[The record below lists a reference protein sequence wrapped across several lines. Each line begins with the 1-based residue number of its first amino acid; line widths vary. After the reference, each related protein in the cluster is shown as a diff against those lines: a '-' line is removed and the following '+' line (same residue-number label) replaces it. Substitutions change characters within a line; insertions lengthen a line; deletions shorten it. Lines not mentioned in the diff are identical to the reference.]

1 MKVIITGSTGMV
13 GRGVLLECL
22 EDDRIESVLLLNRHP
37 LDLKHPKIKE
47 LLVRDFFDWTGFLEQ
62 LKGYQ
67 ACFFCLGISSVGMSE
82 EAYSRITY
90 DLTLALA
97 KPLRELNPEM
107 VFIYVSGT
115 GTDSSEKG
123 RIMWARV
130 KGRTENALFALGFK
144 AMYAFRPGL
153 IIPEKGIRSR
163 TKLYRIAYILLRPF
177 FPLLMR
183 MSSVTSTSRIGR
195 AMIKLAL
202 NPVPPYYME
211 NKEINRV
218 SEE

>member
-22 EDDRIESVLLLNRHP
+22 EDDQIESVLLLNRNP
-37 LDLKHPKIKE
+37 TEVKHSKIKE
-47 LLVRDFFDWTGFLEQ
+47 ILVKDFFDWTGFLEQ

-97 KPLRELNPEM
+97 KPLRELNQEM

-144 AMYAFRPGL
+144 AMFAFRPGL

-163 TKLYRIAYILLRPF
+163 TKLYQAVYILLRPF
-177 FPLLMR
+177 FPLLKR

-195 AMIKLAL
+195 AMISLAK
-202 NPVPPYYME
+202 NPQPPYYLE
-211 NKEINRV
+211 NREINAV
-218 SEE
+218 SE

>member
-22 EDDRIESVLLLNRHP
+22 EDDQIEGVLLLNRNP
-37 LDLKHPKIKE
+37 TEVKHSKIKE
-47 LLVRDFFDWTGFLEQ
+47 ILVKDFFDWTGFLEQ

-144 AMYAFRPGL
+144 AMFAFRPGL

-163 TKLYRIAYILLRPF
+163 TKLYQAVYILLRPF
-177 FPLLMR
+177 FPLLKR
-183 MSSVTSTSRIGR
+183 MPSVTSTSRIGI
-195 AMIKLAL
+195 AMINLAK
-202 NPVPPYYME
+202 NPQPPYYLE
-211 NKEINRV
+211 NREINAV
-218 SEE
+218 SE

>member
-22 EDDRIESVLLLNRHP
+22 EDDRIENVLLLNRHP
-37 LDLKHPKIKE
+37 LDVKHPKIKE
-47 LLVRDFFDWTGFLEQ
+47 LLVQDFFDWTGFLEQ

-82 EAYSRITY
+82 EAYNHITY

-115 GTDSSEKG
+115 GTDGSEKG

-163 TKLYRIAYILLRPF
+163 TKLYRIAYLLLRPF

-195 AMIKLAL
+195 AMINLAN
-202 NPVPPYYME
+202 NPQPPYYLE

-218 SEE
+218 SE

>member
-22 EDDRIESVLLLNRHP
+22 EDDQIESVLLLNRNP
-37 LDLKHPKIKE
+37 TEVKHSKIKE
-47 LLVRDFFDWTGFLEQ
+47 ILVKDFFDLTGFLEQ

-97 KPLRELNPEM
+97 KPLRELNQEM

-144 AMYAFRPGL
+144 AMFAFRPGL

-163 TKLYRIAYILLRPF
+163 TKLYQAVYILLRPF
-177 FPLLMR
+177 FPLLKR
-183 MSSVTSTSRIGR
+183 MPSVTSTSRIGR
-195 AMIKLAL
+195 AMINLAK
-202 NPVPPYYME
+202 NPQPPYYLE
-211 NKEINRV
+211 NREINAV
-218 SEE
+218 SE